1 MSVLNIQE
9 AKENDIALVIQF
21 IHELAVYEKMQDDVV
36 ITEALLH
43 EQLFVK
49 KSAACILAWEQD
61 VAVGF
66 ALYFYNFSTFLGRN
80 GLYLEDLF
88 VKPIYRGKGYGK
100 EILLYLKELAIQQGC
115 GRMEWSVLNWN
126 TPAIEFYESLGA
138 QSMKEWTVYRM
149 NLL

>member
-1 MSVLNIQE
+1 MSVLKIQE

-88 VKPIYRGKGYGK
+88 VKPVYRGKGYGK

>member
-49 KSAACILAWEQD
+49 KSAACIQQ
-61 VAVGF
+61 VAGIDPKK
-66 ALYFYNFSTFLGRN
+66 T
-80 GLYLEDLF
+80 
-88 VKPIYRGKGYGK
+88 K
-100 EILLYLKELAIQQGC
+100 
-115 GRMEWSVLNWN
+115 
-126 TPAIEFYESLGA
+126 
-138 QSMKEWTVYRM
+138 
-149 NLL
+149 

>member
-1 MSVLNIQE
+1 MSVLSIREAQE
-9 AKENDIALVIQF
+9 DQVALIIQF

-36 ITEALLH
+36 ITEALLY

-49 KSAACILAWEQD
+49 KSAACVLAWEHD
-61 VAVGF
+61 VAIGF

-88 VKPIYRGKGYGK
+88 VKPIYRGKGFGK
-100 EILLYLKELAIQQGC
+100 AILLYLKELAIQQGC

-126 TPAIEFYESLGA
+126 TPAIEFYENLGA